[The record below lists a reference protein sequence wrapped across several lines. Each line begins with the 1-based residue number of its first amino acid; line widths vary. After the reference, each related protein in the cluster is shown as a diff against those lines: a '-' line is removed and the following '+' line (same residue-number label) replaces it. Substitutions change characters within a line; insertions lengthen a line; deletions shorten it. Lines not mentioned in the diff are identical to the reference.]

1 MIQVVK
7 SRFKAKVTTY
17 SHAYDEYNN
26 LISIDDAMNLDSR
39 TYYRYRDKEI
49 ELINNFNGNKKGCYW
64 SCKPNQYVTINGKQ
78 YAYSEDKDSE
88 SPEHKSA
95 KAKVI
100 INKYFTYKS
109 NKVIIIDPVEEK
121 RIEGSLFVSDIKAK
135 LPDGTYCII
144 EIIKTSDLSD
154 EKLEHLEN
162 NEILTFK
169 IYIDEYGNQEHNR
182 DSIVGNKELGEIK
195 KRIRDGEGKL
205 AELKDQFETARKE
218 GKDQVLERVSICKEY
233 LIDRADRIRKQ
244 IESIKRECES
254 ITEGNSSEVNEL
266 ERRIRFTNN
275 QIAAFNTR
283 IGATRIEC
291 ENTEQEI
298 EDIENKIRW
307 INRRKSKF
315 DDYESVIRRKIKSIE
330 EQSASITNQF
340 NALAENCSI
349 EWFRNKW
356 ITAPVQ
362 NKIQEIKYW
371 TT

>member
-1 MIQVVK
+1 MIQVAK
-7 SRFKAKVTTY
+7 TRSRAKVTTY

-39 TYYRYRDKEI
+39 TYYRYINKEV

-64 SCKPNQYVTINGKQ
+64 SCKPNQYVTINGTKH
-78 YAYSEDKDSE
+78 AYSENKESE
-88 SPEHKSA
+88 SFEHKSA

-109 NKVIIIDPVEEK
+109 NKVIIINPVEEK
-121 RIEGSLFVSDIKAK
+121 RIEGSLFVSDVKAS
-135 LPDGTYCII
+135 LPDGTNCII

-154 EKLEHLEN
+154 EKLEHLSSN
-162 NEILTFK
+162 QILTFK
-169 IYIDEYGNQEHNR
+169 IYIDEYGNQEHQR
-182 DSIVGNKELGEIK
+182 DSIVGNKDLAEIE

-205 AELKDQFETARKE
+205 AELREQSETARKE

-233 LIDRADRIRKQ
+233 LIDRADRIRNE
-244 IESIKRECES
+244 IESIKREFES
-254 ITEGNSSEVNEL
+254 ITKGNSSEVDAL
-266 ERRIRFTNN
+266 ERRIRFTSN
-275 QIAAFNTR
+275 QITAFNER
-283 IGATRIEC
+283 IGRVRAEC

>member
-17 SHAYDEYNN
+17 SHAYDEFNN
-26 LISIDDAMNLDSR
+26 LISIDDAINLDSR

-64 SCKPNQYVTINGKQ
+64 SCKPNQYATINGKQ
-78 YAYSEDKDSE
+78 YAYSEDKDNE

-95 KAKVI
+95 KAKII
-100 INKYFTYKS
+100 INKYFTYKL
-109 NKVIIIDPVEEK
+109 NQVIVLNPVEEK

-135 LPDGTYCII
+135 LLDGTDCII
-144 EIIKTSDLSD
+144 EIIKTSDLSN

-169 IYIDEYGNQEHNR
+169 IYIDEYGNQEHSR
-182 DSIVGNKELGEIK
+182 DSIVGNKELTEIK
-195 KRIRDGEGKL
+195 KRILDGEGKL
-205 AELKDQFETARKE
+205 SELKDQFKTARKE
-218 GKDQVLERVSICKEY
+218 GKDQVLKIVSIYQEY
-233 LIDRADRIRKQ
+233 LIDRAERIRKRN
-244 IESIKRECES
+244 ESIKRECES
-254 ITEGNSSEVNEL
+254 ITKGNSSEVNDF
-266 ERRIRFTNN
+266 ERRIRFENN
-275 QIAAFNTR
+275 QITAFNTR
-283 IGATRIEC
+283 IRAIRVEC

-307 INRRKSKF
+307 IDRRKSKF
-315 DDYESVIRRKIKSIE
+315 DDYEGIIRGKIESIE
-330 EQSASITNQF
+330 KQTASITSQF
-340 NALAENCSI
+340 IEIAKNCKV

-362 NKIQEIKYW
+362 NKIEEIKYW